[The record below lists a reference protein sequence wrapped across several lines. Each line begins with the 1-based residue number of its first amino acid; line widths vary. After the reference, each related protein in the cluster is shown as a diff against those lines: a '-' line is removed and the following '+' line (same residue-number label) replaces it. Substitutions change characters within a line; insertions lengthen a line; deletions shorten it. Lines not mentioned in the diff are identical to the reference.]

1 MKRIVLLILTLIV
14 TAFAGFAQTAEKS
27 TINIVGDA
35 ELKVLPDVVVFSVTV
50 FAVHN
55 VLNESVKK
63 LNEET
68 TSLTALLEKMGFTKE
83 QMRIAGFSVQQEW
96 EYENSTSVM
105 KGYRAT
111 QHINLRFS
119 ADKDKLAR
127 LMEAF
132 TAEGRRQFSTFY
144 TPQLSEKVQRET
156 EQKLIV
162 LAMNRAR
169 ENAEVIARQAGQR
182 IVRVGEISYHT
193 NGGSYQPQ
201 PMMERQAVAAMGMEN
216 GNGSAF
222 QQIDLQEITL
232 TERITITY
240 VTEQVK

>member
-1 MKRIVLLILTLIV
+1 MKRIVLLTLALIV
-14 TAFAGFAQTAEKS
+14 TSFAGFAQTAEKS

-96 EYENSTSVM
+96 EYENSKSVM

-182 IVRVGEISYHT
+182 IVRVGEINYHIDRKIVET
-193 NGGSYQPQ
+193 EHMNVKADYMVPDESK
-201 PMMERQAVAAMGMEN
+201 E
-216 GNGSAF
+216 SILTF

-232 TERITITY
+232 TERITITF